1 MVCLFGAEMVPI
13 SVEHEH
19 CGKAALLWTVVF
31 QANFI
36 LCLVNWCGKMS
47 LKGVRQMK
55 ELVIRYSDYDGS
67 SKGIREWMRT
77 NLVQFA
83 QNNPDLAVKT
93 ELKRCVH
100 PFVRGNYMNGNS
112 KTICIKNLQPEN
124 ITGYVNDLRNQ
135 IGRKVSLRLSSLSH
149 TYSTQTSQEYWQ
161 CSVRFDSFRLFSP
174 FHAVRNE
181 RLQEARADEVH
192 ECPGRVARENGPD
205 WSRAQGCPKVKS
217 LLLYPFEM

>member
-1 MVCLFGAEMVPI
+1 
-13 SVEHEH
+13 
-19 CGKAALLWTVVF
+19 
-31 QANFI
+31 
-36 LCLVNWCGKMS
+36 
-47 LKGVRQMK
+47 MK

-83 QNNPDLAVKT
+83 QSNPDLAVKT

-135 IGRKVSLRLSSLSH
+135 IGRKVR
-149 TYSTQTSQEYWQ
+149 SQLFI
-161 CSVRFDSFRLFSP
+161 CSVLGD
-174 FHAVRNE
+174 
-181 RLQEARADEVH
+181 
-192 ECPGRVARENGPD
+192 
-205 WSRAQGCPKVKS
+205 VKS
-217 LLLYPFEM
+217 IMHYAFTIIHSFVLSVQSGTNGYKKPVLTKCTSVQGEWHERMDLIGLELKVVQK